1 MTTSEPCFICGWTEQ
16 WKAYVPGALGAA
28 NVADPPGGTD
38 TSKPPAE
45 SAVTVCST
53 PSLFIT
59 VIDAPGAT
67 VSGPLKAKLWIVI
80 VSAAEA
86 AGVLAPPG
94 AIADIVADAV
104 EVAGEDGDDVALFE
118 ELEQAAALARA
129 KAVTAQPKMRED
141 LFMLWT
147 RMRDRA
153 GSAERKGATKRVN
166 DVVTGT
172 EVLDEAALR
181 LLYAEHAGPVLAYLL
196 KLTRDRARAEDLL
209 QETMLRAWRRPS
221 AFEPGRGSVRAWL
234 CTVAHNLVVDD
245 ARSRSARPA
254 EAELTEYTEQRT
266 EEGVDPYEAALRA
279 WEFADALAALSAE
292 HRAVVIEVYYRR
304 STVAEAARALGI
316 PPGTVKSRT
325 FYALRALRL
334 ACQERGI
341 TP

>member
-1 MTTSEPCFICGWTEQ
+1 MSMLCCIDGWIEQ
-16 WKAYVPGALGAA
+16 WNAYDPGVVGAV
-28 NVADPPGGTD
+28 NVAVPCAGTL
-38 TSKPPAE
+38 TSKPPVE

-53 PSLFIT
+53 ESLFIT
-59 VIDAPGAT
+59 VTDAPGAT
-67 VSGPLKAKLWIVI
+67 VSGPLKAKPWMVI
-80 VSAAEA
+80 VSAAL
-86 AGVLAPPG
+86 AGALPDPDG
-94 AIADIVADAV
+94 IDDIDAEADAV
-104 EVAGEDGDDVALFE
+104 LLDDAVFDEAGFP
-118 ELEQAAALARA
+118 ELEQAAAPASARA
-129 KAVTAQPKMRED
+129 MTAAPIMREY
-141 LFMLWT
+141 LFMFWT

-153 GSAERKGATKRVN
+153 GSAERNGDPKRVN

-221 AFEPGRGSVRAWL
+221 AFEEGRGSVRAWL

-245 ARSRSARPA
+245 ARARSSRPA
-254 EAELTEYTEQRT
+254 ETELTEYTEQRT
-266 EEGVDPYEAALRA
+266 EEGVDPFESALRA
-279 WEFADALAALSAE
+279 WEFADALHALSPE
-292 HRAVVIEVYYRR
+292 HRAVIIEIYYRR

>member
-1 MTTSEPCFICGWTEQ
+1 M
-16 WKAYVPGALGAA
+16 YVPGAVGAL
-28 NVADPPGGTD
+28 NVVLPFAGTV
-38 TSKPPAE
+38 TSKPPLE

-53 PSLFIT
+53 ESLFST
-59 VIDAPGAT
+59 VTVAPGAT
-67 VSGPLKAKLWIVI
+67 VSGPLKAKPEMVT

-86 AGVLAPPG
+86 TGAPAVDGMAG
-94 AIADIVADAV
+94 IVAAV
-104 EVAGEDGDDVALFE
+104 VGAAAAPLD
-118 ELEQAAALARA
+118 ELEQAAAPASA
-129 KAVTAQPKMRED
+129 KAVTAAPPMSEY

-153 GSAERKGATKRVN
+153 GSAERKGDPKRVT
-166 DVVTGT
+166 DVPAST

-209 QETMLRAWRRPS
+209 QETMLRAWRRPA

-245 ARSRSARPA
+245 ARSRAARPS
-254 EAELTEYTEQRT
+254 ETELTEFTERP
-266 EEGVDPYEAALRA
+266 EDGVDPYDAALRA
-279 WEFADALAALSAE
+279 WEVADALAALSAE

-304 STVAEAARALGI
+304 ATVAEAAAKLGI

>member
-1 MTTSEPCFICGWTEQ
+1 MLCCIDGWIEQ
-16 WKAYVPGALGAA
+16 WNAYDPGAVGAV
-28 NVADPPGGTD
+28 NVAVPSAGTV
-38 TSKPPAE
+38 TSKPPVE

-53 PSLFIT
+53 ESLFIT
-59 VIDAPGAT
+59 VTVAPGAT
-67 VSGPLKAKLWIVI
+67 VSGPLNAKPWMVI
-80 VSAAEA
+80 VFAAEA
-86 AGVLAPPG
+86 GALPPVPDG
-94 AIADIVADAV
+94 MADIDAGAEDEAAFEAPLFDAV
-104 EVAGEDGDDVALFE
+104 FD
-118 ELEQAAALARA
+118 ELEHPAAPASARA
-129 KAVTAQPKMRED
+129 MTAAPNMREY
-141 LFMLWT
+141 LPMFWT

-153 GSAERKGATKRVN
+153 GSAERNGGTKRVN
-166 DVVTGT
+166 GVVTGT

-234 CTVAHNLVVDD
+234 CTVAHTLVVDD
-245 ARSRSARPA
+245 ARSRSSRPA
-254 EAELTEYTEQRT
+254 ETELTEYTEQHADD
-266 EEGVDPYEAALRA
+266 GIDPYESALRA
-279 WEFADALAALSAE
+279 WEFADALHALSPE
-292 HRAVVIEVYYRR
+292 HRAVVIEIYYRR
-304 STVAEAARALGI
+304 STVAEAARTLGI

>member
-1 MTTSEPCFICGWTEQ
+1 V
-16 WKAYVPGALGAA
+16 KVAVPLA
-28 NVADPPGGTD
+28 GTV
-38 TSKPPAE
+38 TSKPPVE
-45 SAVTVCST
+45 SAVTVCWT
-53 PSLFIT
+53 LSLFIT

-67 VSGPLKAKLWIVI
+67 VSGPLKAKPWIVI
-80 VSAAEA
+80 VSAAE
-86 AGVLAPPG
+86 GG
-94 AIADIVADAV
+94 ALWLPDGIGDIVADAV
-104 EVAGEDGDDVALFE
+104 ADAGGDDVALFE
-118 ELEQAAALARA
+118 ELEQAAAPASAR
-129 KAVTAQPKMRED
+129 AVTATPNMRED

-153 GSAERKGATKRVN
+153 GSAERKGAEKRVN
-166 DVVTGT
+166 GVITGT
-172 EVLDEAALR
+172 DAEVLDEAALR

-209 QETMLRAWRRPS
+209 QETMLRAWRKPS

-254 EAELTEYTEQRT
+254 ETELTEFTEQRT

-304 STVAEAARALGI
+304 STVAEAARTLGI

>member
-1 MTTSEPCFICGWTEQ
+1 
-16 WKAYVPGALGAA
+16 V
-28 NVADPPGGTD
+28 
-38 TSKPPAE
+38 
-45 SAVTVCST
+45 
-53 PSLFIT
+53 
-59 VIDAPGAT
+59 PGAT
-67 VSGPLKAKLWIVI
+67 VSGPLNAKPWIVI

-86 AGVLAPPG
+86 GALPVPDAIDDIDAEAAGPE
-94 AIADIVADAV
+94 VADDA
-104 EVAGEDGDDVALFE
+104 GDDDELYE
-118 ELEQAAALARA
+118 ELEHAAAPARA
-129 KAVTAQPKMRED
+129 KTVTPTPKMRED
-141 LFMLWT
+141 LCMLWT

-153 GSAERKGATKRVN
+153 GSAERKTAPKRVN
-166 DVVTGT
+166 DVIAGT
-172 EVLDEAALR
+172 EVLDESALR

-245 ARSRSARPA
+245 ARSRAARPT
-254 EAELTEYTEQRT
+254 ETELTEYTEQRT
-266 EEGVDPYEAALRA
+266 EEGIDPYEAALRA
-279 WEFADALAALSAE
+279 WEFADALTALSAE
-292 HRAVVIEVYYRR
+292 HRAVIIEVYYRR
-304 STVAEAARALGI
+304 STVAEAARTLGI

>member
-1 MTTSEPCFICGWTEQ
+1 MTGRQILCG
-16 WKAYVPGALGAA
+16 
-28 NVADPPGGTD
+28 
-38 TSKPPAE
+38 
-45 SAVTVCST
+45 
-53 PSLFIT
+53 I
-59 VIDAPGAT
+59 
-67 VSGPLKAKLWIVI
+67 
-80 VSAAEA
+80 
-86 AGVLAPPG
+86 
-94 AIADIVADAV
+94 
-104 EVAGEDGDDVALFE
+104 
-118 ELEQAAALARA
+118 R
-129 KAVTAQPKMRED
+129 
-141 LFMLWT
+141 FMLWT
-147 RMRDRA
+147 RNRDRA
-153 GSAERKGATKRVN
+153 GSAERNGDAKRV
-166 DVVTGT
+166 DGVATGT

-245 ARSRSARPA
+245 ARSRSARPN
-254 EAELTEYTEQRT
+254 ETELTEYTEQRS
-266 EEGVDPYEAALRA
+266 EEGVDPYDAALRA

-292 HRAVVIEVYYRR
+292 HRAVIVEVYYRR
-304 STVAEAARALGI
+304 ATVAEAARTLGI

>member
-1 MTTSEPCFICGWTEQ
+1 M
-16 WKAYVPGALGAA
+16 A
-28 NVADPPGGTD
+28 
-38 TSKPPAE
+38 
-45 SAVTVCST
+45 
-53 PSLFIT
+53 
-59 VIDAPGAT
+59 
-67 VSGPLKAKLWIVI
+67 
-80 VSAAEA
+80 
-86 AGVLAPPG
+86 
-94 AIADIVADAV
+94 
-104 EVAGEDGDDVALFE
+104 
-118 ELEQAAALARA
+118 ELEQAATPARA
-129 KAVTAQPKMRED
+129 KAVTATPIMRED

-153 GSAERKGATKRVN
+153 GSAERNAQPKRVSGMAA
-166 DVVTGT
+166 DT
-172 EVLDEAALR
+172 EVLDETALR

-209 QETMLRAWRRPS
+209 QETMLRAWRRPH

-245 ARSRSARPA
+245 ARSRASRPN
-254 EAELTEYTEQRT
+254 ETELTEYKERP
-266 EEGVDPYEAALRA
+266 EDGIDPYEAALRA

-304 STVAEAARALGI
+304 ATVNEAAKTLGI

>member
-1 MTTSEPCFICGWTEQ
+1 VVAEVEP
-16 WKAYVPGALGAA
+16 
-28 NVADPPGGTD
+28 
-38 TSKPPAE
+38 
-45 SAVTVCST
+45 
-53 PSLFIT
+53 
-59 VIDAPGAT
+59 AP
-67 VSGPLKAKLWIVI
+67 V
-80 VSAAEA
+80 A
-86 AGVLAPPG
+86 AG
-94 AIADIVADAV
+94 
-104 EVAGEDGDDVALFE
+104 EE
-118 ELEQAAALARA
+118 ELEQAAAPARA
-129 KAVTAQPKMRED
+129 KAVTAAPIMRED

-153 GSAERKGATKRVN
+153 GSAERNAEPKRVSSMAA
-166 DVVTGT
+166 DT

-209 QETMLRAWRRPS
+209 QETMLRAWRRPH

-245 ARSRSARPA
+245 ARSRASRPQ
-254 EAELTEYTEQRT
+254 ETELTEYKERT
-266 EEGVDPYEAALRA
+266 EDGVDPYEAALRA
-279 WEFADALAALSAE
+279 WEFTDALAALSAE
-292 HRAVVIEVYYRR
+292 HRAVVIEIYYRR
-304 STVAEAARALGI
+304 ATVVEAAKALGI

>member
-1 MTTSEPCFICGWTEQ
+1 M
-16 WKAYVPGALGAA
+16 
-28 NVADPPGGTD
+28 D
-38 TSKPPAE
+38 
-45 SAVTVCST
+45 
-53 PSLFIT
+53 
-59 VIDAPGAT
+59 
-67 VSGPLKAKLWIVI
+67 
-80 VSAAEA
+80 AEA
-86 AGVLAPPG
+86 AGA
-94 AIADIVADAV
+94 
-104 EVAGEDGDDVALFE
+104 EVAGEAGGDEELYE
-118 ELEQAAALARA
+118 ELEHAAAPART
-129 KAVTAQPKMRED
+129 KAVTPTPKMRED
-141 LFMLWT
+141 LCMLWT

-153 GSAERKGATKRVN
+153 GSAERKSAPKRVN
-166 DVVTGT
+166 DVVAGT

-209 QETMLRAWRRPS
+209 QETMLRAWRRPA

-245 ARSRSARPA
+245 ARSRAARPT
-254 EAELTEYTEQRT
+254 ETELTEYTEQRT
-266 EEGVDPYEAALRA
+266 EEGIDPYEAALRA

-304 STVAEAARALGI
+304 STVAEAARTLGI